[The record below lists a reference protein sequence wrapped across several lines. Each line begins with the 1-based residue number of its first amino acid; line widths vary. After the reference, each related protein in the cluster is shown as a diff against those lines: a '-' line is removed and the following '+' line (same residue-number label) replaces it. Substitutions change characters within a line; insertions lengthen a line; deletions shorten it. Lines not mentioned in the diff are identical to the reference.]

1 MADLIAQGPELHHR
15 WRRTLPLEK
24 PVMLGRQ
31 SVWSAPWDD
40 HISREHLRLL
50 WNGERL
56 LAQSHPDAR
65 NPVFVQ
71 GKEAARF
78 ELHAGEHFVIG
89 STTFSLSDDQANVS
103 LDAPQPMQ
111 EQAYSAQYLKRM
123 RFRNADQRI
132 ENLSRLPEIIS
143 GATSEDELFMR
154 LVNVLLSGVPSADAA
169 AVVAV
174 DQEPADPV
182 VRGSPDP
189 ARQEPVMRG
198 SPDPARQGQQASG
211 RRVQILHWDQRRL
224 AAGQFQPSERLI
236 QEAVRRGESVL
247 HVWNV
252 RGANQAFTQS
262 ENYDW
267 AFCTPVP
274 GATCGGWGIYLTGR
288 FVGDPSR
295 SPAPSDP
302 TDLRDDLKFTEIAA
316 ATLGS
321 LTELRAL
328 GRRHAGLTQFFSPLV
343 LEALGVDDP
352 DRALAPREAQVSVLF
367 CDLRGFSLTS
377 EHAAGDL
384 FDLLERVSKALGVM
398 TAQILTQ
405 GGVVG
410 DFHGD
415 AAMGFWGWPISATDD
430 ARQCCL
436 AALAILAE
444 FTAAAQRVDP
454 TLRDFQVGIGIA
466 TGRAVAGKIG
476 TADQVKVT
484 VFGPVVNLASRLE
497 GMTKTFRAAILL
509 DEETAR
515 VVRQTVP
522 REQARVRRVAR
533 VRPFGMDSALEVS
546 ELLPPLAEN
555 PQLTDVAIADYESAL
570 DAFQAGRWSDAFD
583 LLHRV
588 PATDRVKDF
597 LTVYIA
603 QHNRMPPR
611 DWDGVIEL
619 ASK

>member
-15 WRRTLPLEK
+15 WRRALPRDK

-40 HISREHLRLL
+40 HISREHVRLL

-56 LAQSHPDAR
+56 VAQSHPDAR

-71 GKEAARF
+71 GKESARF
-78 ELHAGEHFVIG
+78 ELRPGEHFVIG
-89 STTFSLSDDQANVS
+89 STTFSLSDDQASVS

-143 GATSEDELFMR
+143 GASSDAELFMR
-154 LVNVLLSGVPSADAA
+154 VVNVLLSGVPSADAA
-169 AVVAV
+169 AVVAI
-174 DQEPADPV
+174 DQPSSDLVVRASPDPASPV

-189 ARQEPVMRG
+189 ARQV
-198 SPDPARQGQQASG
+198 QQPSA

-224 AAGQFQPSERLI
+224 ASGQFQPSERLI

-252 RGANQAFTQS
+252 RGANLAFTEA

-274 GATCGGWGIYLTGR
+274 GKTCSGWGIYLTGR
-288 FVGDPSR
+288 FVGDASR

-328 GRRHAGLTQFFSPLV
+328 GRRHAGLIQFFSPLV

-352 DRALAPREAQVSVLF
+352 EHALAPREAQVSVLF

-384 FDLLERVSKALGVM
+384 FGLLERVSKALGVM
-398 TAQILTQ
+398 TGQILTH

-415 AAMGFWGWPISATDD
+415 AAMGFWGWPISAAAD

-436 AALAILAE
+436 AALAILAD
-444 FTAAAQRVDP
+444 FTTAAGQIDP
-454 TLRDFQVGIGIA
+454 ALADFQVGIGIA

-497 GMTKTFRAAILL
+497 GMTKMFRAAILL

-515 VVRQTVP
+515 VLRESVP
-522 REQARVRRVAR
+522 RDQARVRRVAR
-533 VRPFGMDSALEVS
+533 VRPFGMDSAVEIS
-546 ELLPPLAEN
+546 ELLPPLRVH
-555 PQLTDVAIADYESAL
+555 PQMSDEAIADYESAL
-570 DAFQAGRWSDAFD
+570 DAFQSGRWSDAFD
-583 LLHRV
+583 LLHKV

-603 QHNRMPPR
+603 QHNRTPPR

-619 ASK
+619 ANK

>member
-15 WRRTLPLEK
+15 WRRTLPLDK

-56 LAQSHPDAR
+56 VAQSHPDAR

-71 GKEAARF
+71 GREAARF
-78 ELHAGEHFVIG
+78 ELRPGEHFVIG

-103 LDAPQPMQ
+103 FDAPQPMQ

-143 GATSEDELFMR
+143 GASSDAELFTR
-154 LVNVLLSGVPSADAA
+154 VVNVLLSGVPSADAA

-174 DQEPADPV
+174 DQEPA
-182 VRGSPDP
+182 
-189 ARQEPVMRG
+189 E
-198 SPDPARQGQQASG
+198 
-211 RRVQILHWDQRRL
+211 RRVKILHWDQRRL

-274 GATCGGWGIYLTGR
+274 GATCSGWGIYLTGL
-288 FVGDPSR
+288 FVGDPSH

-352 DRALAPREAQVSVLF
+352 DSALAPREAQVSVLF

-384 FDLLERVSKALGVM
+384 FGLLERVSKALGVM
-398 TAQILTQ
+398 TGQILTH

-415 AAMGFWGWPISATDD
+415 AAMGFWGWPIASADD
-430 ARQCCL
+430 ARHSCL
-436 AALAILAE
+436 AALAIRAE
-444 FTAAAQRVDP
+444 FEAAAGRVDS
-454 TLRDFQVGIGIA
+454 TLADFQVGIGIA

-476 TADQVKVT
+476 TSDQVKVT

-497 GMTKTFRAAILL
+497 GMTKTFRAPILL
-509 DEETAR
+509 DEESALA
-515 VVRQTVP
+515 VRDTVP
-522 REQARVRRVAR
+522 RELARVRRVAR
-533 VRPFGMDSALEVS
+533 VRPFGMDTAVEVS
-546 ELLPPLAEN
+546 ELLPPLAEH
-555 PQLTDVAIADYESAL
+555 PQITDAGINDYEKAL
-570 DAFQAGRWSDAFD
+570 DAFQAGRWSDAFE
-583 LLHRV
+583 LLHTV
-588 PATDRVKDF
+588 PAADRVKDF

-603 QHNRMPPR
+603 QHNRTPPR
-611 DWDGVIEL
+611 DWDGVIPL

>member
-1 MADLIAQGPELHHR
+1 
-15 WRRTLPLEK
+15 
-24 PVMLGRQ
+24 
-31 SVWSAPWDD
+31 
-40 HISREHLRLL
+40 
-50 WNGERL
+50 
-56 LAQSHPDAR
+56 
-65 NPVFVQ
+65 
-71 GKEAARF
+71 
-78 ELHAGEHFVIG
+78 
-89 STTFSLSDDQANVS
+89 
-103 LDAPQPMQ
+103 
-111 EQAYSAQYLKRM
+111 
-123 RFRNADQRI
+123 
-132 ENLSRLPEIIS
+132 
-143 GATSEDELFMR
+143 
-154 LVNVLLSGVPSADAA
+154 VPSADAA

-174 DQEPADPV
+174 EQQPA
-182 VRGSPDP
+182 
-189 ARQEPVMRG
+189 A
-198 SPDPARQGQQASG
+198 

-224 AAGQFQPSERLI
+224 AAGTFQPSERLI

-252 RGANQAFTQS
+252 RGANQAFTEA

-274 GATCGGWGIYLTGR
+274 GTTCSGWGIYLTGR
-288 FVGDPSR
+288 FVGDTSR

-321 LTELRAL
+321 LTELRVL
-328 GRRHAGLTQFFSPLV
+328 GRRHAGLMQFFSPLV

-398 TAQILTQ
+398 TGKILTQ

-415 AAMGFWGWPISATDD
+415 AAMGFWGWPISAADD

-444 FTAAAQRVDP
+444 FAAAARRVDP
-454 TLRDFQVGIGIA
+454 ILRDFQVGIGIA

-515 VVRQTVP
+515 VVRESVP

-533 VRPFGMDSALEVS
+533 VRPFGMDSAVDVS
-546 ELLPPLAEN
+546 ELLPSLAEN
-555 PQLTDVAIADYESAL
+555 SQLTDAAIADYESAL

-603 QHNRMPPR
+603 QHNRIPPR
-611 DWDGVIEL
+611 DWDGVISL

>member
-1 MADLIAQGPELHHR
+1 MADLIAQGPDLHHR
-15 WRRTLPLEK
+15 WRRALPLDK

-40 HISREHLRLL
+40 HISREHVRLL

-56 LAQSHPDAR
+56 VAQAHPDAR

-71 GKEAARF
+71 GKEATRF
-78 ELHAGEHFVIG
+78 ELRPGEHFVIG
-89 STTFSLSDDQANVS
+89 STTFSLSDDQASVS

-143 GATSEDELFMR
+143 GASSDAELFMR
-154 LVNVLLSGVPSADAA
+154 VVNVLLSGVPSADAA
-169 AVVAV
+169 AVVAI
-174 DQEPADPV
+174 DQQSSEVAA
-182 VRGSPDP
+182 RGSPDP
-189 ARQEPVMRG
+189 ARQAQHP
-198 SPDPARQGQQASG
+198 SAR
-211 RRVQILHWDQRRL
+211 RIQILHWDQRRL

-252 RGANQAFTQS
+252 RGANQAFTEA

-274 GATCGGWGIYLTGR
+274 GKTCSGWGIYLTGR
-288 FVGDPSR
+288 FVGDASR
-295 SPAPSDP
+295 TPAPSDP

-343 LEALGVDDP
+343 LEALGDDDP
-352 DRALAPREAQVSVLF
+352 ERALAPRETQVSVLF

-384 FDLLERVSKALGVM
+384 LGLLERVSKALGVM
-398 TAQILTQ
+398 TGQILTH

-415 AAMGFWGWPISATDD
+415 AAMGFWGWPISD
-430 ARQCCL
+430 AADAGQCCL
-436 AALAILAE
+436 AALGILAE
-444 FTAAAQRVDP
+444 FNAAAQRVDP
-454 TLRDFQVGIGIA
+454 RLADFQAGIGIA

-515 VVRQTVP
+515 VVRETVP
-522 REQARVRRVAR
+522 PERGRVRRVAR
-533 VRPFGMDSALEVS
+533 VRPFGLDSAVEVS
-546 ELLPPLAEN
+546 ELLPPSTEHS
-555 PQLTDVAIADYESAL
+555 QLSDEAIADYESAL

-603 QHNRMPPR
+603 QHNRTPPR
-611 DWDGVIEL
+611 DWDGVVPL

>member
-15 WRRTLPLEK
+15 WRRALPLDK
-24 PVMLGRQ
+24 PVVLGRQ

-40 HISREHLRLL
+40 HISREHVRLL

-56 LAQSHPDAR
+56 VAQMLPDAR

-78 ELHAGEHFVIG
+78 ELRPGEHFAIG
-89 STTFSLSDDQANVS
+89 STTFSLSDGQANVS
-103 LDAPQPMQ
+103 IDVPQPMQ

-143 GATSEDELFMR
+143 GASSDAELFMR
-154 LVNVLLSGVPSADAA
+154 VVNVLLSGVPSADAA
-169 AVVAV
+169 AVVAI
-174 DQEPADPV
+174 DQQST
-182 VRGSPDP
+182 GH
-189 ARQEPVMRG
+189 
-198 SPDPARQGQQASG
+198 
-211 RRVQILHWDQRRL
+211 RVQILHWDQRRL
-224 AAGQFQPSERLI
+224 ASGPFQPSERLI
-236 QEAVRRGESVL
+236 QEAVRRSESVL

-252 RGANQAFTQS
+252 RGANQAFTET

-267 AFCTPVP
+267 AFCTPVL
-274 GATCGGWGIYLTGR
+274 GKTCGGWGIYLTGR
-288 FVGDPSR
+288 FAGDASR

-321 LTELRAL
+321 LTELRVL
-328 GRRHAGLTQFFSPLV
+328 GRRHAGLMQFFSPLV

-352 DRALAPREAQVSVLF
+352 ERALAPREAQVSVLF

-384 FDLLERVSKALGVM
+384 FGLLQRVSKALGVM
-398 TAQILTQ
+398 TGQILAH

-415 AAMGFWGWPISATDD
+415 AAMGFWGWPIATADD
-430 ARQCCL
+430 ARHSCL
-436 AALAILAE
+436 AAVAIRAE
-444 FTAAAQRVDP
+444 FESAAQRVDP
-454 TLRDFQVGIGIA
+454 ALADFQVGIGIA

-497 GMTKTFRAAILL
+497 GMTKTFRAEILL

-515 VVRQTVP
+515 VVRESVP
-522 REQARVRRVAR
+522 RELARVRRVAR
-533 VRPFGMDSALEVS
+533 VRPFGMDSAVEIS
-546 ELLPPLAEN
+546 ELLAPLTKL
-555 PQLTDVAIADYESAL
+555 PQITDEAIAEYEKAL
-570 DAFQAGRWSDAFD
+570 DAFQAGRWSESFD
-583 LLHRV
+583 LLHSV
-588 PATDRVKDF
+588 PAIDRVKDF

-603 QHNRMPPR
+603 QHNRTPPR
-611 DWDGVIEL
+611 DWDGVITL

>member
-15 WRRTLPLEK
+15 WRRTLPLDK
-24 PVMLGRQ
+24 PVVLGRQ
-31 SVWSAPWDD
+31 SAWSAPWDD

-50 WNGERL
+50 WNGDRL
-56 LAQSHPDAR
+56 VAQSHPDAR

-71 GKEAARF
+71 GKEATRF
-78 ELHAGEHFVIG
+78 ELRAGEHFVIG

-103 LDAPQPMQ
+103 LEAPQPMQ

-143 GATSEDELFMR
+143 GATSDAELFMR
-154 LVNVLLSGVPSADAA
+154 VVNVLLSGVPSADAA

-174 DQEPADPV
+174 DQEAT
-182 VRGSPDP
+182 
-189 ARQEPVMRG
+189 E
-198 SPDPARQGQQASG
+198 
-211 RRVQILHWDQRRL
+211 RRVKILHWDQRRL

-274 GATCGGWGIYLTGR
+274 GTTCSGWGIYLTGR

-321 LTELRAL
+321 LTELRVL

-398 TAQILTQ
+398 TGQILTQ

-415 AAMGFWGWPISATDD
+415 AAMGFWGWPISAADD

-444 FTAAAQRVDP
+444 FTAAAQRVDT

-476 TADQVKVT
+476 TSDQVKVT

-497 GMTKTFRAAILL
+497 GMTKTFSAAVLL

-515 VVRQTVP
+515 VVRETVP
-522 REQARVRRVAR
+522 RDQARVRRVAR
-533 VRPFGMDSALEVS
+533 VRPFGMDSAVEVS
-546 ELLPPLAEN
+546 ELLPPLSAN
-555 PQLTDVAIADYESAL
+555 PQLCDAAIADYESAL

-603 QHNRMPPR
+603 QHNRTPPR
-611 DWDGVIEL
+611 DWDGVIPL